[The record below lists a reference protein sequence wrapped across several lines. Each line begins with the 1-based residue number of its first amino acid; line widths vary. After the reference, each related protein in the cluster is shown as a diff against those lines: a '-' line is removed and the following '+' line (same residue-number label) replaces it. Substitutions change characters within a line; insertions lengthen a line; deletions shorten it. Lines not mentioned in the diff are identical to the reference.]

1 VSGRRIDYLVTSPTL
16 TRRGPDTQ
24 VYDCA
29 DEGLPGG
36 LPLVGAPLAATR
48 CAVAS
53 DHLPVFADLIV
64 PTAAVAQNLR
74 INDVARAEGNGGT
87 TPLTFTLTLSPASA
101 KPVTVKYATAAGTA
115 QAGTDFTSARA
126 WVTFAPGQTSKTL
139 TVAVKGDTVREGNEV
154 FYVNLKQA
162 SGANLADAQGQG
174 TILNDD
180 GPVLTIADVT
190 LAEGHS
196 GTKNALFKVSLARAS
211 TSTVTVK
218 YATAN
223 GTAQAGSDYTAT
235 SGVLTFLAGQ
245 LARTVS
251 VAVRGERV
259 KEGNET
265 FFVNLSAPSGATM
278 LDGSGLGTIGND
290 D

>member
-1 VSGRRIDYLVTSPTL
+1 LAWVRSRI
-16 TRRGPDTQ
+16 
-24 VYDCA
+24 
-29 DEGLPGG
+29 
-36 LPLVGAPLAATR
+36 
-48 CAVAS
+48 
-53 DHLPVFADLIV
+53 
-64 PTAAVAQNLR
+64 TAAVAQNLR
-74 INDVARAEGNGGT
+74 INDVARAEGNAGT
-87 TPLTFTLTLSPASA
+87 TPFTFTLTLSPASTQ
-101 KPVTVKYATAAGTA
+101 PVTVKYATASGTA
-115 QAGTDFTSARA
+115 QAGTDFTPARA
-126 WVTFAPGQTSKTL
+126 WVTFVPGQISKTV
-139 TVAVKGDTVREGNEV
+139 TIGVTGDTAREGNEV

-180 GPVLTIADVT
+180 GPVLAIADVT

-196 GTKNALFKVSLARAS
+196 GTKNALFKVSLLRAS
-211 TSTVTVK
+211 TSAVTVK

-235 SGVLTFLAGQ
+235 SGVLTFPAGQ
-245 LARTVS
+245 LVRTVS
-251 VAVRGERV
+251 VAVRGDRV

-265 FFVNLSAPSGATM
+265 FYVTLSGPSGATL